1 MLCQL
6 SHSHCVLTSFLSVFS
21 ISVNHCCSF
30 ILRVPFNLLCS
41 FSVIVTVLSFFNYIF
56 IKSFSL
62 SHFASIPSLLFIS
75 STPLSLKYVPL
86 HIFRLCSFFLS
97 LHIFNMSLSI
107 CSVSLFS
114 FSFFHYIFNTS
125 FSLSVLSFYLSLSL
139 SLYFI
144 FNISLFLSLS
154 LRVSPSVKHNPAPTC
169 VALHSVPHHF
179 IEFFHLKRRF
189 D

>member
-1 MLCQL
+1 MIFADDWILTADLWYRKWVLCQL

-75 STPLSLKYVPL
+75 STPLSLLNMSLSIYSVSVLSFSHFISLICPSQSVL
-86 HIFRLCSFFLS
+86 YLFFPFLSFIISLIRLSLSLFFLSTFLSLSLFILSLIYLSFFLS
-97 LHIFNMSLSI
+97 L
-107 CSVSLFS
+107 
-114 FSFFHYIFNTS
+114 
-125 FSLSVLSFYLSLSL
+125 
-139 SLYFI
+139 
-144 FNISLFLSLS
+144 
-154 LRVSPSVKHNPAPTC
+154 
-169 VALHSVPHHF
+169 
-179 IEFFHLKRRF
+179 
-189 D
+189 